1 MYFVR
6 TAGERDLDK
15 VRALLGETWHATY
28 DRLYGADKVDEIHA
42 SWHSVAALKARLEKM
57 HSEFVVADSGKEIGG
72 MGYATMSAE
81 MAKTA
86 LLHMLYVRPSLQRQG
101 IGRDLFAEL
110 ETCFPDAELMRVEV
124 ALSRRA
130 RRRCRRHLPDDDHHL
145 AHRSRLVVDD
155 YRGGADARRH
165 ARAGHRRPDDR
176 ILHR

>member
-28 DRLYGADKVDEIHA
+28 YSLYGVAKVDELHA
-42 SWHSVAALKARLEKM
+42 SWHSAAALKTLLEKTG
-57 HSEFVVADSGKEIGG
+57 SELVVADSGKEIGG
-72 MGYATMSAE
+72 MGYATMSTE
-81 MAKTA
+81 KAKTV

-124 ALSRRA
+124 EPQNTVAIAFYEGLGFDAAGRNENAGLKQSGM
-130 RRRCRRHLPDDDHHL
+130 PT
-145 AHRSRLVVDD
+145 LVFEKSLVQ
-155 YRGGADARRH
+155 H
-165 ARAGHRRPDDR
+165 
-176 ILHR
+176 